1 MPSQSKGPRSS
12 TRQNGARPKSTTRTQ
27 TPPRK
32 AATSTPTTPSTA
44 TGGTATATA
53 TKARPATQTAAKP
66 VVRGAATE
74 RLSKREARAAL
85 RAAERRRRNTIIST
99 VAAVLVV
106 GALVLL
112 LKDHLPRS
120 SSPSRAAASTAS
132 ACPATPTAVTGPAS
146 PATPALHPPA
156 LPTGAKT
163 VSGDQGL
170 QYVDINPGCGRAVQ
184 AGDNVLVNYTGWLQS
199 TGAEFDSSI
208 GPGKTPFEVDNV
220 GQAQVIQG
228 WNMGLVGMKLGS
240 TRRLI
245 IPAALGYG
253 SAGSP
258 PVIPPNA
265 TLVFDITVVG
275 FK

>member
-1 MPSQSKGPRSS
+1 
-12 TRQNGARPKSTTRTQ
+12 
-27 TPPRK
+27 
-32 AATSTPTTPSTA
+32 
-44 TGGTATATA
+44 
-53 TKARPATQTAAKP
+53 
-66 VVRGAATE
+66 
-74 RLSKREARAAL
+74 LSKREARAAL

-120 SSPSRAAASTAS
+120 SSPSKTAATAC
-132 ACPATPTAVTGPAS
+132 AATPTAVTGPAS
-146 PATPALHPPA
+146 PATPAPHPPA
-156 LPTGAKT
+156 LPSGAKT
-163 VSGDQGL
+163 VNGDQGL

-208 GPGKTPFEVDNV
+208 GPGRTPFEVDNV

-253 SAGSP
+253 SSGSP
-258 PVIPPNA
+258 PTIPPNA
-265 TLVFDITVVG
+265 TLVFDVTVVG

>member
-12 TRQNGARPKSTTRTQ
+12 TRQNGARPKSTTRTP
-27 TPPRK
+27 TTPRK
-32 AATSTPTTPSTA
+32 AATSTPTAPSTTA
-44 TGGTATATA
+44 ARTATATA
-53 TKARPATQTAAKP
+53 TKARPATQTAARP
-66 VVRGAATE
+66 IVRGAGTE

-120 SSPSRAAASTAS
+120 SSPSKTAASTAS
-132 ACPATPTAVTGPAS
+132 ACPATPTAVIGPAS
-146 PATPALHPPA
+146 PATPPPHPPA
-156 LPTGAKT
+156 LSSSAKT
-163 VSGDQGL
+163 VNGDQGL
-170 QYVDINPGCGRAVQ
+170 QYVDISAGCGRAVQ

-208 GPGKTPFEVDNV
+208 GKTPFEVDNV
-220 GQAQVIQG
+220 GQAQVITG
-228 WNMGLVGMKLGS
+228 WNTGLVGMKLGG

-253 SAGSP
+253 SSGSP
-258 PVIPPNA
+258 PTIPPNA